1 MSHRI
6 ESLDFVRSFAILT
19 VLMAHIVLGLGAPS
33 YLAPLQFGGTGVT
46 LFFVL
51 SGWLLGNQIFAEYKK
66 NNSIEIRRF
75 LLKRWIR
82 TLPPYFF
89 ILLFTIIQLYI
100 TDKLDYVPFEYFL
113 FIQNY
118 FTLNFFTV
126 SWSLAVEEQFYLF
139 ITPFVLFCF
148 NFSVKYRIG
157 IYLGFITIPFIF
169 RAIGLYTSPYE
180 THVVFDSCLL
190 GVFAA
195 YLNNYHINIIKH
207 FQKYYMPYLASCIIF
222 YLSFYAARFDIID
235 TPTQPDNLPLSF
247 IFTIALISITSDKF
261 DFKFIRSKFF
271 NYIALRSYGIYLVH
285 PEAIALSKRFF
296 LNDAT
301 LFIFSSILISL
312 ALAEIIYTLIE
323 KPCLNKRNTIIELLI
338 GSAKKK

>member
-1 MSHRI
+1 MSNRI
-6 ESLDFVRSFAILT
+6 ESLDFVRAFAILT

-51 SGWLLGNQIFAEYKK
+51 SGWLLGNQILSEYKK

-89 ILLFTIIQLYI
+89 ILLLTIAQLYI
-100 TDKLDYVPFEYFL
+100 TDKLNYFPFEYIL

-118 FTLNFFTV
+118 FSLNFFTV

-139 ITPFVLFCF
+139 ITPFIIFCF
-148 NFSVKYRIG
+148 KFSVKYRIA
-157 IYLGFITIPFIF
+157 IFLALIVTPFFF
-169 RAIGLYTSPYE
+169 RTIGLYNSPYE
-180 THVVFDSCLL
+180 THIVFDSCLL

-195 YLNNYHINIIKH
+195 YLNIYHKKIIIHIQNYYI
-207 FQKYYMPYLASCIIF
+207 PYLAFCIIF
-222 YLSFYAARFDIID
+222 YLSFYASRYNFID
-235 TPTQPDNLPLSF
+235 TPSQPDNLTLSF
-247 IFTIALISITSDKF
+247 VFAIGLISITSDKCN
-261 DFKFIRSKFF
+261 FKFIKSKFF

-296 LNDAT
+296 INDVT
-301 LFIFSSILISL
+301 LFVFNSILISL
-312 ALAEIIYTLIE
+312 FLAEIIYVFIE
-323 KPCLNKRNTIIELLI
+323 KPCLKNRNKIITFLI
-338 GSAKKK
+338 GTSKK